1 MNVHLRNFV
10 AFTRSGITYVHSHP
24 GHSAGPDLCRVYLQ
38 VFKFEGCVTQSVTKR
53 EERLTRAECI
63 AAVGGGLVIVV
74 IRKIADRMRKSY
86 GQFSARGN
94 VSKQNIC
101 CRGSAFLPQVP
112 AFKYRSNM
120 FGDVVD

>member
-53 EERLTRAECI
+53 EERLTRAERI
-63 AAVGGGLVIVV
+63 AAVGGRLVIVV
-74 IRKIADRMRKSY
+74 IGKITHGMWKRDRQLPAGSHI
-86 GQFSARGN
+86 
-94 VSKQNIC
+94 SKQNVR
-101 CRGSAFLPQVP
+101 CRRAALLSQVP
-112 AFKYRSNM
+112 GFKYRSNM
-120 FGDVVD
+120 FRDVVD